1 MNNETSSAPVRPT
14 IRHSVQVV
22 ATSSTRW
29 KKISLVLVSM
39 IAAIAFTVFLGK
51 WFGAEL
57 PRFELWIQSLGWWGP
72 AVFVVAFSILTL
84 LQLPEFLLAIAGGVA
99 FGLWE
104 GTLVVSAANV
114 VAALFAFFIYRRIF
128 RNRFDHLLE
137 RHPKMKAVQSAVS
150 SKGFKLMAL
159 MRLAPFNFSIFN
171 AICGASDVRLAPY
184 LLSLVAVIPGN
195 FSTVYF
201 GTVARHVAQKSAGVD
216 KLSMA
221 HEISLFAGFL
231 VTVVVCLFVAH
242 VAHHALEQV
251 QAESDD

>member
-159 MRLAPFNFSIFN
+159 MRLAPFNFSILTP
-171 AICGASDVRLAPY
+171 SV
-184 LLSLVAVIPGN
+184 
-195 FSTVYF
+195 
-201 GTVARHVAQKSAGVD
+201 
-216 KLSMA
+216 
-221 HEISLFAGFL
+221 
-231 VTVVVCLFVAH
+231 
-242 VAHHALEQV
+242 V
-251 QAESDD
+251 QATCGWRRTCCRWWPSSPAISRRFISARWPGTSLRKVPVSTSSAWSTRSACLPASW